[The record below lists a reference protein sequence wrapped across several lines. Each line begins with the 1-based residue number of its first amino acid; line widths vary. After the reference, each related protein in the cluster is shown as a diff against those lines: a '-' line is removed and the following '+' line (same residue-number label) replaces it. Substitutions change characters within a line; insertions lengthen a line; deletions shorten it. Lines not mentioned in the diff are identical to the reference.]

1 MCVSNNFVHLHNHT
15 EYSILDGLSNVKQL
29 TLAAAELGMPAI
41 AITDHGN
48 LFGAF
53 EFYKSAK
60 DAGIKP
66 IIGME
71 GYYLPVGSR
80 FTKGPFEF
88 DAQISGDLDEGANLS
103 VGRLNYTHMTMWAET
118 TEGMHNLFKI
128 ASLASIEGQYG
139 KWPRFDRDLLERF
152 GKGIIATTGC
162 PSGEV
167 QKWLLAGN
175 YKRALEAAA
184 SYRDL
189 FGVGN
194 FFVEIME
201 HGIDIE
207 KKVRQGLIQISR
219 DLGIPLVATNDLH
232 YIRAEDSVSHD
243 ALLCVQTAG
252 TLADPKRWRFES
264 EEFYLKTVDEMESLF
279 SEIPESISNT
289 LLIAE
294 RCNVEFK
301 ENQNLLPVFDVPD
314 DMDENSYLKKL
325 VLDGLAIRFKK
336 LNRDI
341 PTEYLERADYELS
354 VIAKMNFSGY
364 FLVVADLISHAKKVG
379 IRVGP
384 GRGSAAGAL
393 IAWALG
399 ITELDP
405 IEHGLLFER
414 FLNPERISMPDIDID
429 FDDARRGEMIEY
441 AVSKYGSD
449 RVAQI
454 ITFGSLKAKNAIRDS
469 ARILEMPYAA
479 GDELTKAMPP
489 AVMGKEMALYEVFD
503 PKNSR
508 YKEAGEFRKLYES
521 REDYKKIVD
530 TARGL
535 EGAKRQYG
543 SHAAGVILS
552 SKPLIE
558 VLPLMK
564 KPTEG
569 TIITQWD
576 MVVCEKL
583 GLLKMDFLGLRNLG
597 IMDDCLEIIQRN
609 RGITIVL
616 EDLPLDDKP
625 TYELLS
631 RGDTLGVFQLD
642 GVPMRT
648 LLRSLGPTSF
658 DDIAAVLALYRPGPM
673 GENAHNEYA
682 DRKNNRKKIEPLHPD
697 LAEALEPILKETCGL
712 TVYQEQVMAIAQQLA
727 GYTLAEADLLRK
739 AMGKKDQKI
748 LKKER
753 VRFEAGMKE
762 RGFSDASI
770 DKLWSALEPFA
781 DYAFNK
787 SHAAAYGLISYWTAY
802 LKANYSAEYMAALL
816 TSVKDDRSKLAV
828 YLAECRKMGIEVLQ
842 PDINE
847 SYADFTTIEN
857 AIRFGLS
864 AIRNV
869 GANVVQ
875 SIVETRESK
884 GTFTSYL
891 DFLSKVETV
900 ALNKRLNE
908 SLIKA
913 GAFDSLGQTRKGL
926 TLIHSEAIDITV
938 ERKREKDAG
947 FVSLFGDDVANSE
960 NDEVADGI
968 KLDITIDEWD
978 RADLLTAER
987 EMLGLYVSD
996 HPLRGIEHIVA
1007 EASDTTVVEALDQ
1020 PDGMNV
1026 TVAGLI
1032 REVVRKTTRR
1042 NGSTYAN
1049 ITLEDVT
1056 GDVEIVVFSNVY
1068 AEHMGLLT
1076 EDSIVSVSVRVDKR
1090 ESDVPKLIAL
1100 SFKHLDVS
1108 ASSQPVVIKIVA
1120 QTLNADVLSRLKEV
1134 LHNHAGATEVQFRL
1148 INGSRV
1154 TALKINEQFKVDPTP
1169 AFFGELK
1176 ALLGPN
1182 CL

>member
-1 MCVSNNFVHLHNHT
+1 MCVSKNFVHLHNHT

-29 TLAAAELGMPAI
+29 TAAAAELGMPAI

-60 DAGIKP
+60 EAGIKP

-80 FTKGPFEF
+80 FTKTPFEF
-88 DAQISGDLDEGANLS
+88 DAQVSENSDEGASLS
-103 VGRLNYTHMTMWAET
+103 VGKLNYTHMTMWAET

-128 ASLASIEGQYG
+128 SSLASIEGQYG
-139 KWPRFDRDLLERF
+139 KWPRFDRELLEKY

-175 YKRALEAAA
+175 YPRALEAAA
-184 SYRDL
+184 NYREIL
-189 FGVGN
+189 GEGN
-194 FFVEIME
+194 YFVEIME
-201 HGIDIE
+201 HGISIE
-207 KKVRQGLIQISR
+207 RQVREGLINISR
-219 DLGIPLVATNDLH
+219 ELAIPLVATNDLH
-232 YIRAEDSVSHD
+232 YIRAEDAVSHD
-243 ALLCVQTAG
+243 ALLCVQTG
-252 TLADPKRWRFES
+252 VTVADPKRWRFES
-264 EEFYLKTVDEMESLF
+264 EEFYLKTADQMADLF
-279 SEIPESISNT
+279 AELPEAINST

-294 RCNVEFK
+294 RCNVEFV
-301 ENQNLLPVFDVPD
+301 ENQNLLPVFDVP
-314 DMDENSYLKKL
+314 NSMTESEYLKQL
-325 VLDGLAIRFKK
+325 VLEG
-336 LNRDI
+336 LNRRFAKLATAV
-341 PTEYLERADYELS
+341 PAEYLQRADYELS
-354 VIAKMNFSGY
+354 VIAKMNFPGY
-364 FLVVADLISHAKKVG
+364 FLVVADLIRHAKSVG

-393 IAWALG
+393 IAWSLG

-405 IEHGLLFER
+405 IQHGLLFER

-441 AVSKYGSD
+441 AIAKYGSD

-454 ITFGSLKAKNAIRDS
+454 ITFGGLKAKNAIRDA
-469 ARILEMPYAA
+469 ARILDLPYSS

-489 AVMGKEMALYEVFD
+489 AVMGKEIALYEIFD
-503 PKNSR
+503 AKNKR
-508 YKEAGEFRKLYES
+508 YKEAQEFRKLYES
-521 REDYKKIVD
+521 RDDYRKIVD
-530 TARGL
+530 TARGI
-535 EGAKRQYG
+535 EGAKRQFG

-552 SKPLIE
+552 AKPLMD

-564 KPTEG
+564 RPGETS
-569 TIITQWD
+569 IITQFD

-597 IMDDCLEIIQRN
+597 IMDDCLEIVQRN

-616 EDLPLDDKP
+616 EDLSLDDKP
-625 TYELLS
+625 TYDLLA

-642 GVPMRT
+642 GVQMRS
-648 LLRSLGPTSF
+648 LLRSLAPTSF
-658 DDIAAVLALYRPGPM
+658 EDIAAVLALYRPGPM
-673 GENAHNEYA
+673 GENAHNDYA
-682 DRKNNRKKIEPLHPD
+682 DRKNNRKKIEPIHPE
-697 LAEALEPILKETCGL
+697 LADALEPILGETFGV

-727 GYTLAEADLLRK
+727 GYTLGEADLLRK

-748 LKKER
+748 LKRER
-753 VRFEAGMKE
+753 VRFENGMKE
-762 RGFSDASI
+762 RGFSDGAI
-770 DKLWSALEPFA
+770 DKLWTALEPFA

-787 SHAAAYGLISYWTAY
+787 SHAAAYGLVSYWTAY
-802 LKANYSAEYMAALL
+802 LKANYPAEYMAALL

-828 YLAECRKMGIEVLQ
+828 YLAECRKMGIQVLP

-857 AIRFGLS
+857 SIRFGLT

-875 SIVETRESK
+875 SIVETRNKS
-884 GTFTSYL
+884 GSFTSYL
-891 DFLSKVETV
+891 DFLAKVEPI

-926 TLIHSEAIDITV
+926 TLIHAEAIDITM
-938 ERKREKDAG
+938 ERKREKEAG
-947 FVSLFGDDVANSE
+947 FVSLFGDDAADSA
-960 NDEVADGI
+960 NDEVAEGM

-978 RADLLTAER
+978 RTDLLAAER

-996 HPLRGIEHIVA
+996 HPLRGIEHVVA
-1007 EASDTTVVEALDQ
+1007 EASDTSIVEALEQ
-1020 PDGMNV
+1020 PDAQV
-1026 TVAGLI
+1026 ITLAGLI
-1032 REVVRKTTRR
+1032 REVVRKTARR
-1042 NGSTYAN
+1042 NGSTYAS
-1049 ITLEDVT
+1049 ITLEDMT
-1056 GDVEIVVFSNVY
+1056 GDVEMLVFSNVY
-1068 AEHMGLLT
+1068 AEYMGLLV
-1076 EDSIVSVSVRVDKR
+1076 EDTIVSVNAKVDKR
-1090 ESDVPKLIAL
+1090 ESEAPKLIAL
-1100 SFKHLDVS
+1100 DFKLLDVS
-1108 ASSQPVVIKIVA
+1108 ATSHPVVINIVA
-1120 QTLNADVLSRLKEV
+1120 QTLNPQLLNRLKEV
-1134 LHNHAGATEVQFRL
+1134 LHHHQGGTEVQFRL

-1154 TALKINEQFKVDPTP
+1154 TALKINEQFRVEPTP
-1169 AFFGELK
+1169 AFFGDLK